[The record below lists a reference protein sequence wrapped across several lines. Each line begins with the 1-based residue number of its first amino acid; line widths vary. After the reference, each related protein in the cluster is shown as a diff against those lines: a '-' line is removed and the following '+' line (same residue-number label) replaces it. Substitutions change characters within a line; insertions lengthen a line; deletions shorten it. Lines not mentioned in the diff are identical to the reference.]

1 MESSNR
7 WANIFA
13 SAGRRESFVTRCC
26 SSVPTPIEIKTEDLD
41 IFKQSINLD
50 ALGTWE
56 IDSSKR
62 QKEICRSYCTANKLE
77 RVQIF
82 YDEGISSKQP
92 VLKRNGFKSLYTFCL
107 DTDIRIVVFE
117 GLSRFSRD
125 LYEQELAYKKL
136 SEDGFKLV
144 SATNEGE
151 LEDSP

>member
-1 MESSNR
+1 M
-7 WANIFA
+7 
-13 SAGRRESFVTRCC
+13 
-26 SSVPTPIEIKTEDLD
+26 PTPIEIKTEDLA

-77 RVQIF
+77 PVQIF
-82 YDEGISSKQP
+82 YNEGVSGKQP

-107 DTDIRIVVFE
+107 DVVFE
-117 GLSRFSRD
+117 GLSRFSRG
-125 LYEQELAYKKL
+125 LYEEELAYKKL
-136 SEDGFKLV
+136 SEDGFQLV

>member
-1 MESSNR
+1 M
-7 WANIFA
+7 
-13 SAGRRESFVTRCC
+13 
-26 SSVPTPIEIKTEDLD
+26 PTPIEIKTEDLA

-107 DTDIRIVVFE
+107 DVVFE

-125 LYEQELAYKKL
+125 LYEEELAYKKL
-136 SEDGFKLV
+136 SEDGFQLV